1 MRVEQRRPSYAVGM
15 LCSLFGYSRQ
25 AYYQQIKAQEQQ
37 ALQED
42 LLLQEVLRIRQTQK
56 RLGARK
62 LLVMMT
68 YFMSEH
74 RIEMGRD
81 AFFEL
86 LREQGLLIRKRRRS
100 RPQTTF
106 SSHWLR
112 KYSNLI
118 IGFVPVAPNQ
128 LWVSDITYIHLQSGF
143 AYLSLITDA
152 YSHKIVGFYLC
163 EDLSAYGCNCALEM
177 ALRGNPIHQGLFH
190 HSDRGLQYC
199 SSGYVKLLQDHAV
212 AISMTQKG
220 DPLENAL
227 AERVNGIL
235 KEELLEVVYPTFAA
249 AQLAIAEAISIYNF
263 QRPHSSVDML
273 TPVEAHARTGAL
285 KKHWKNYYA
294 IKKSKTGV
302 DGTSHAGQ
310 TVGEKT
316 ISVKL

>member
-1 MRVEQRRPSYAVGM
+1 MGT

-25 AYYQQIKAQEQQ
+25 AYYQQVKAQEQQ
-37 ALQED
+37 ALQEG

-62 LLVMMT
+62 LLVIVSG
-68 YFMSEH
+68 FMAEH
-74 RIEMGRD
+74 GIGIGRD

-86 LREQGLLIRKRRRS
+86 LREQALLVRKRRRS

-106 SSHWLR
+106 PGHWLR
-112 KYSNLI
+112 KHGNLI
-118 IGFVPVAPNQ
+118 IGFVPTAANQ
-128 LWVSDITYIHLQSGF
+128 LWVSDITYIHLQDGF

-152 YSHKIVGFYLC
+152 YSRKIVGFYLC
-163 EDLSAYGCNCALEM
+163 GDLSAWGCTQALEM
-177 ALRGNPIHQGLFH
+177 AIEGSPVQQGLIH

-199 SSGYVKLLQDHAV
+199 SYGYVKLLQDHHI

-235 KEELLEVVYPTFAA
+235 KEELLEVVYSTLAA
-249 AQLAIAEAISIYNF
+249 AQTAIATAISIYNH
-263 QRPHSSVDML
+263 QRPHSRVDML
-273 TPVEAHARTGAL
+273 TPVEAHTKTGEL

-294 IKKSKTGV
+294 IRK
-302 DGTSHAGQ
+302 
-310 TVGEKT
+310 EKE
-316 ISVKL
+316 VLRV

>member
-1 MRVEQRRPSYAVGM
+1 M

-25 AYYQQIKAQEQQ
+25 AYYQQVKAQEQQ

-56 RLGARK
+56 RIGARR
-62 LLVMMT
+62 LPVMLT
-68 YFMSEH
+68 SFMAEH
-74 RIEMGRD
+74 GIGIGRD

-86 LREQGLLIRKRRRS
+86 LRGQGLLVRKRKRS
-100 RPQTTF
+100 KPRTTF
-106 SSHWLR
+106 SGHWLR

-118 IGFVPVAPNQ
+118 IGFVPVSPNE
-128 LWVSDITYIHLQSGF
+128 LWVSDITYIHLQRGF

-163 EDLSAYGCNCALEM
+163 EDLSASGCICALEM
-177 ALRGNPIHQGLFH
+177 ALRGNPFRQELFH

-249 AQLAIAEAISIYNF
+249 AQLAIAEAISIYNH

-273 TPVEAHARTGAL
+273 TPLEAHARTGEL
-285 KKHWKNYYA
+285 RKHWKNYYA
-294 IKKSKTGV
+294 IRKEKAAQVSQ
-302 DGTSHAGQ
+302 SM
-310 TVGEKT
+310 GEEA
-316 ISVKL
+316 IGVKL

>member
-1 MRVEQRRPSYAVGM
+1 MRVEQRRPSRSVGT

-42 LLLQEVLRIRQTQK
+42 LLLQEVLRIRQSQK
-56 RLGARK
+56 RIGARK

-68 YFMSEH
+68 SFMANH
-74 RIEMGRD
+74 RIEIGRYC
-81 AFFEL
+81 FFEL
-86 LREQGLLIRKRRRS
+86 LREQGLLVRKRRRS
-100 RPQTTF
+100 RPQITF
-106 SSHWLR
+106 SCHWLR

-118 IGFVPVAPNQ
+118 IGFVPSAPNQ
-128 LWVSDITYIHLQSGF
+128 LWVSDITYIHLQNGF

-152 YSHKIVGFYLC
+152 YSHKIVGFHLC
-163 EDLSAYGCNCALEM
+163 GDLSAYGCICALEM
-177 ALRGNPIHQGLFH
+177 ALGGNPAHQGLLH

-249 AQLAIAEAISIYNF
+249 AQAAIAAAISIYNH

-273 TPVEAHARTGAL
+273 TPVEAHTRTGEL

-294 IKKSKTGV
+294 IKKGKTSE
-302 DGTSHAGQ
+302 DGTARADQ
-310 TVGEKT
+310 NKGEKT
-316 ISVKL
+316 IGVKL